1 MPRALS
7 FSLQLQRV
15 YLLTRIIYWF
25 ELLISSKKENFSSSV
40 VVSHLSKVKMAE
52 CRVCCRPSK
61 PQKPNCGHYGVMSC
75 MSCKVFFKRCHEE
88 YFKGGDFSKYPC
100 IHEDGSCQINYEQ
113 PIKCKYCRFL
123 KCSLLGMDPTRI
135 LGEEARK
142 KFCSKKNRVV
152 PGPLDLELD
161 VLSFQRYLKELEN
174 LGTYYLGAEL
184 NIGE

>member
-52 CRVCCRPSK
+52 CRICCRPSK

-142 KFCSKKNRVV
+142 KFCSKKKI
-152 PGPLDLELD
+152 EL
-161 VLSFQRYLKELEN
+161 FQDPWIWSRMCCPFK
-174 LGTYYLGAEL
+174 G
-184 NIGE
+184 I